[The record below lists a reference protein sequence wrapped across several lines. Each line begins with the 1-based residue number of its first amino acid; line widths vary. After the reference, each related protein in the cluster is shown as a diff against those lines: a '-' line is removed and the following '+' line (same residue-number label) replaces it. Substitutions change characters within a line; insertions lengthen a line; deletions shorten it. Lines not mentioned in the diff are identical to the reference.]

1 MSMAIE
7 LQAERGLQ
15 KMKVD
20 SYLVLAVFML
30 TALGLVTLYS
40 GSYAFAKRFFN
51 DGFYFVSRQ
60 LIFGAVGV
68 LLFFIASYIPLDSVR
83 RFIVPLVLGTIILCV
98 LTFVPG
104 VGISKNGASRW
115 IGIGSFSYQ
124 PSEMV
129 KLVLPIYLAHIFD
142 KKKEDVNSFM
152 KAVLPPTLMTV
163 LFFALIYM
171 QNNFSTALFVV
182 LNALVVFFLAGVR
195 IRYFVMAIALIIPV
209 SALLILTRTHRLT
222 RFISFMNPDWDPLG
236 AGYQVRASVLT
247 IESGGFWGKGIG
259 QGTRKLTSVPEIQSD
274 FIFSAFAEELGFVGV
289 LLFFILFAFFVYR
302 GYKAS
307 LASESL
313 FGRLLAFGLV
323 TTIASQTLLNI
334 CVTSGAIPATGIPL
348 PFFSAGGSALVTTLV
363 SAGLVVNVS
372 RKEASVY
379 G

>member
-1 MSMAIE
+1 MAIE